1 MAEQFAQIDYM
12 LTSERQYLN
21 LFDIIQLEWFVAIF
35 LHLVSDNQYQNL
47 IWFECFVQIVYILSN
62 GSREQNL
69 RQIYRLLDDK
79 QVVS

>member
-21 LFDIIQLEWFVAIF
+21 LIWYNSIEIICYDF
-35 LHLVSDNQYQNL
+35 LHLVSYNQYQNL